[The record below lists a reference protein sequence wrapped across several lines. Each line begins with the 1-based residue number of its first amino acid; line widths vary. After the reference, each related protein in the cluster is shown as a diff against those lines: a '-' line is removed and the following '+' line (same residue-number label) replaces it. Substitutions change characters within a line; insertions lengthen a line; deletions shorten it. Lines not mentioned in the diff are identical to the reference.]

1 MAATNPATFLAILLL
16 LVSVSVVPN
25 GTVRTHLEMA
35 PVNASSVP
43 TSASPYV
50 TTFQISRNFSD
61 FTPFIISPAT
71 QRSAW
76 VVMIQTRN
84 GKPPLAQILNFT
96 IEPEGYN
103 WTYALSQ
110 PLVNIPSDIVYNQ
123 TSQGTKV
130 WVLENDSLAYYE
142 PATRQLI
149 IAQPFL
155 NDSPQYMSLDK
166 QGNVWLTL
174 LTSNRIAE
182 FDPENNTTRF
192 YNAPT
197 SNAALQGIAVAP
209 DGSIWFAETIAK
221 KLGHLIPCDSPP
233 CNISDYSPP
242 PSIPI
247 SFPIQI
253 TVDHNGTIWFT
264 DHGSNQFG
272 SYIPSTNQWNTFPIG
287 YCSESYNPECAI
299 GLPNAISVD
308 SNGLVWFS
316 EHFAGRIAKYD
327 QRTGLL
333 TEYVVPATATP
344 YTWWMQ
350 PGPGNR
356 VWFTAF
362 GLGEIGYVNST
373 IAIPFSLSTTN
384 TLRIARGS
392 SENVQTTIENPTTT
406 VSLNLSITSYD
417 APYGGPSLLYG
428 SSVQTQIAPSKNS
441 TVMMTIFAAWDLS
454 LGERNMAVTE
464 YDGSVNINAY
474 VRVDV
479 VETFAYFAA
488 PIAASS
494 IGVGALILL
503 WQDLER
509 RRFARKQGE
518 NDSGSIRVQSQ

>member
-1 MAATNPATFLAILLL
+1 MVATNPATIPTILLL
-16 LVSVSVVPN
+16 LVSLSVIPN
-25 GTVRTHLEMA
+25 GTVRTHPEMA
-35 PVNASSVP
+35 PEKSSFAPAS
-43 TSASPYV
+43 TSPYV

-61 FTPFIISPAT
+61 FTPFVISPAT

-76 VVMIQTRN
+76 VLMIQTRN
-84 GKPPLAQILNFT
+84 GKPPLAQIINFT
-96 IEPEGYN
+96 IGPEGYN

-123 TSQGTKV
+123 TSQGTRV
-130 WVLENDSLAYYE
+130 WLLENDSLAYYE
-142 PATRQLI
+142 PVSRQLM
-149 IAQPFL
+149 IAQAFR

-166 QGNVWLTL
+166 QGDVWLTL
-174 LTSNRIAE
+174 LTSNRVAE
-182 FDPENNTTRF
+182 FYPENDTTRF
-192 YNAPT
+192 YSAPT
-197 SNAALQGIAVAP
+197 SNAGLQGIAVAP

-221 KLGHLIPCDSPP
+221 KLGHLVPCNSPP

-242 PSIPI
+242 LTIPV

-253 TVDHNGTIWFT
+253 AVDHTGTVWFT

-272 SYIPSTNQWNTFPIG
+272 SYTPSTNQWNTLPIG

-308 SNGLVWFS
+308 SDGLVWFS

-327 QRTGLL
+327 QKTGLL

-362 GLGEIGYVNST
+362 GLGKIGYVNST
-373 IAIPFSLSTTN
+373 IPVPFSLSTTN
-384 TLRIARGS
+384 ILRIPRGS
-392 SENVQTTIENPTTT
+392 SENIQTSIENPNTT
-406 VSLNLSITSYD
+406 VSVNLSITSYD

-428 SSVQTQIAPSKNS
+428 STVDPEIGPSRNS
-441 TVMMTIFAAWDLS
+441 TVVFTIFASWDLS
-454 LGERNMAVTE
+454 LGERNMAITE
-464 YDGSVNINAY
+464 YDGNVNVNAY

-479 VETFAYFAA
+479 VETLAYFAA

-494 IGVGALILL
+494 IGVGAVILF
-503 WQDLER
+503 WLEFGKKR
-509 RRFARKQGE
+509 NTRKQRE
-518 NDSGSIRVQSQ
+518 DDSGTIPVQSQ